1 MRFIF
6 SNDGRK
12 FFISSY
18 LQRKPYICTYNMKE
32 LAYLNKYF
40 IKYKWRLIPGVIFVI
55 ISNYFGILPAKVIRE
70 AFDLVKENIDLY
82 RLYDGFDRQDL
93 IYKVFGSSLLFFG
106 IVVLVLS
113 LLRGIFLFLMR
124 QSIILIS
131 RHIEYDLK
139 NEIYQHYQ
147 ALDFSF
153 YRKNNTGDLMNRATE
168 DVNQVRNYLGPAI
181 MYAINTV
188 TLAVMVIYAMY
199 DVNPTLATYAL
210 LPIPIISV
218 LILFVNRVINQRST
232 RIQAQLSK
240 LSNFVQE
247 TFSGIRVV
255 KTYSKELDKMQ
266 VFAEESNVYRN
277 TSLDL
282 VKIQAIF
289 FPLIIFLVGFSTIIT
304 VYIGGIEVNK
314 GTITAGNIAE
324 FIMYVNQL
332 TFPAM
337 ALAWVTSLIQRA
349 AASQK
354 RINEFLKT
362 TSEIKN
368 GSLTQTLEGD
378 IKLQN
383 VSFTYPETGIQ
394 ALKNINLHI
403 KTGQSLAIIGRTG
416 SGKSTLANLL
426 LRMYDCDSGTIKYD
440 DKNIQAYDYKS
451 LREQIGFVPQQVF
464 LFSDTIANNIA
475 FGLDELDQ
483 DKVENAAKQ
492 AVVYDNI
499 KGFEDGF
506 QTHIGERGITLSGGQ
521 KQRVSIAR
529 ALIKDPQILIF
540 DDCLS
545 AVDTKTE
552 EEILSNLSVIMK
564 NKTSIFIAH
573 RISTIK
579 NADHIIV
586 LDDGR
591 IIEEGT
597 HQELLDMK
605 GEYADLYQS
614 QLLQGQEID

>member
-1 MRFIF
+1 
-6 SNDGRK
+6 
-12 FFISSY
+12 
-18 LQRKPYICTYNMKE
+18 MKD

-40 IKYKWRLIPGVIFVI
+40 YKYRWKLIPGVIFVI

-82 RLYDGFDRQDL
+82 RMYDGFERQDL
-93 IYKVFGSSLLFFG
+93 IYKAFGSSLLFFG
-106 IVVLVLS
+106 FVVLVLA

-153 YRKNNTGDLMNRATE
+153 FRKNNTGDLMNRATE
-168 DVNQVRNYLGPAI
+168 DVNQARNYLGPAI

-188 TLAVMVIYAMY
+188 TLSIMVIYAMY
-199 DVNPTLATYAL
+199 DVNATLATYAL
-210 LPIPIISV
+210 IPIPIISI
-218 LILFVNRVINQRST
+218 LILFVNKTINNRST

-240 LSNFVQE
+240 LSSFVQE
-247 TFSGIRVV
+247 TFSGIRVI
-255 KTYSKELDKMQ
+255 KTYTREQDKMNL
-266 VFAEESNVYRN
+266 FEKESNIYRN
-277 TSLDL
+277 SSLDL
-282 VKIQAIF
+282 IKVQAVF

-304 VYIGGIEVNK
+304 VYIGGIEVNR

-324 FIMYVNQL
+324 FIIYVNQL

-362 TSEIKN
+362 KSDITNGTISRKLDGDISIKN
-368 GSLTQTLEGD
+368 L
-378 IKLQN
+378 
-383 VSFTYPETGIQ
+383 SFTYPENGFK
-394 ALKNINLHI
+394 ALENINITI
-403 KTGQSLAIIGRTG
+403 KKGETLAIIGKTG
-416 SGKSTLANLL
+416 SGKTTLANLL
-426 LRMYDCDSGTIKYD
+426 LRMYDTTDGTISYD
-440 DKNIQAYDYKS
+440 GLNVKEHEIGN

-464 LFSDTIANNIA
+464 LFSDTLANNIA
-475 FGLDELDQ
+475 FGLDALDQ
-483 DKVENAAKQ
+483 HKVEQAAKDT
-492 AVVYDNI
+492 AVYENI
-499 KGFEDGF
+499 IGFEEGF

-529 ALIKDPQILIF
+529 GLIKDPQILIF

-552 EEILSNLSVIMK
+552 EEILYNLGRIMRD
-564 NKTSIFIAH
+564 KTTIFIAH

-586 LDDGR
+586 LDHGK
-591 IIEEGT
+591 IIEEGS
-597 HQELLDMK
+597 HESLLQQN
-605 GEYADLYQS
+605 GEYADLYDK
-614 QLLQGQEID
+614 QLLQRVED

>member
-1 MRFIF
+1 
-6 SNDGRK
+6 
-12 FFISSY
+12 
-18 LQRKPYICTYNMKE
+18 MKE
-32 LAYLNKYF
+32 LSYLNKYF
-40 IKYKWRLIPGVIFVI
+40 YKYKWRLIPGVIFVI

-82 RLYDGFDRQDL
+82 RLYDGFERQSL
-93 IYKVFGSSLLFFG
+93 IYQVFGSSLLFFG
-106 IVVLVLS
+106 VVVLVLA

-139 NEIYQHYQ
+139 NEIYNHYQ
-147 ALDFSF
+147 ELDFSF
-153 YRKNNTGDLMNRATE
+153 FRKNNTGDLMNRATE

-188 TLAVMVIYAMY
+188 TLSVMIIYAMY

-210 LPIPIISV
+210 LPIPVISLII
-218 LILFVNRVINQRST
+218 LMVNRIINKRST
-232 RIQAQLSK
+232 KIQAQLSK
-240 LSNFVQE
+240 LSSFVQE
-247 TFSGIRVV
+247 TFSGIRVI
-255 KTYSKELDKMQ
+255 KTYVREEQKMAE
-266 VFAEESNVYRN
+266 FAHESNVYRN
-277 TSLDL
+277 SSLDL
-282 VKIQAIF
+282 VKVQAIF

-354 RINEFLKT
+354 RINEFLNTKPEIISGNIT
-362 TSEIKN
+362 DELAGNIRIKN
-368 GSLTQTLEGD
+368 L
-378 IKLQN
+378 
-383 VSFTYPETGIQ
+383 SFTYPETGIQ
-394 ALKNINLHI
+394 ALSDINIDI
-403 KTGQSLAIIGRTG
+403 KAGQTLAIIGKTG

-426 LRMYDCDSGTIKYD
+426 LRMYDADRGQITFDGNDIKEL
-440 DKNIQAYDYKS
+440 NIKS
-451 LREQIGFVPQQVF
+451 LRHQVGFVPQQVF

-475 FGLDELDQ
+475 FGLDTCEI
-483 DKVENAAKQ
+483 DKVEVAAKDA
-492 AVVYDNI
+492 AVYENI
-499 KGFEDGF
+499 AAFEEGF
-506 QTHIGERGITLSGGQ
+506 QTHIGERGLTLSGGQ
-521 KQRVSIAR
+521 KQRLSIAR
-529 ALIKDPQILIF
+529 ALVKDPQMLIF

-552 EEILSNLSVIMK
+552 EEILHNLGRIMK
-564 NKTSIFIAH
+564 NKTTIFIAH

-586 LDDGR
+586 LENGK
-591 IIEEGT
+591 IIEEGN
-597 HQELLDMK
+597 HNSLLAAN
-605 GEYADLYQS
+605 GEYAELYEK
-614 QLLQGQEID
+614 QLLQSTE